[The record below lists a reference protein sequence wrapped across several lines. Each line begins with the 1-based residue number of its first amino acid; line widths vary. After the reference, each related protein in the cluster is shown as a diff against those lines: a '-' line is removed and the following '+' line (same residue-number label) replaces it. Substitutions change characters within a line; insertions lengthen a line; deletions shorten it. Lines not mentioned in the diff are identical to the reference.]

1 MKKKIFNFL
10 YIFIH
15 FSVVASLINAIFNS
29 DGKYWA
35 LFVSLL
41 IIDIYVT
48 FKKEFDSQENSFI
61 AAETMGHSFLSGLLL
76 VNMINYFKNELFD
89 SPLLLFLTLVSFIS
103 IFLVYNEDPNENKE
117 PTFLRATSTII
128 FNFIP
133 AYLIAFFIETSMQ
146 KDKVGFIN
154 VITFLFGILIIHF
167 IIKYLYNIYIK
178 YKMSLFINLNYNINI
193 RKDYCKSY
201 EIY

>member
-1 MKKKIFNFL
+1 MKKKIVNFL

-15 FSVVASLINAIFNS
+15 FTVVASLINAIFNS

-89 SPLLLFLTLVSFIS
+89 SPLLLFFTLVSFIS

-178 YKMSLFINLNYNINI
+178 YKIK
-193 RKDYCKSY
+193 KDI
-201 EIY
+201 EV

>member
-1 MKKKIFNFL
+1 M
-10 YIFIH
+10 
-15 FSVVASLINAIFNS
+15 
-29 DGKYWA
+29 
-35 LFVSLL
+35 
-41 IIDIYVT
+41 IY
-48 FKKEFDSQENSFI
+48 
-61 AAETMGHSFLSGLLL
+61 
-76 VNMINYFKNELFD
+76 YFKNELFD

-146 KDKVGFIN
+146 EDKVGFIN

-178 YKMSLFINLNYNINI
+178 YKIK
-193 RKDYCKSY
+193 KDI
-201 EIY
+201 EV